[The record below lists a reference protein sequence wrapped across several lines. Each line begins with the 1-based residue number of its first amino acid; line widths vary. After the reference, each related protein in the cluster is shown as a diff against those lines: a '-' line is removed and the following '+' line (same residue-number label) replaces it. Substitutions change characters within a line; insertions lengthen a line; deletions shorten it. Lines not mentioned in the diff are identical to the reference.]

1 MQRAGRLAGWAAR
14 TGYTLGKRVPGADSA
29 ERSLRNLEQKA
40 LTELHKRME
49 NASNRRLLEL
59 TELPTVPEAPAGHGE
74 HAQQG
79 GANGHGANGSAG
91 SAGSAG
97 SKGST
102 GSAQRSATTA
112 VALPLPADPLRA
124 GMAALLNRSTLMNR
138 DAARDYLYAS
148 ILRQLTPDEARVVSA
163 LSDGTDY
170 PVVDVTE
177 RRTGRVLLRNAST
190 VGKTAGVSA
199 TEHVPVYVTRLV
211 GFGLAE
217 LEGEKTD
224 LSTQYEILMTDET
237 VRKAED
243 LAKRPKITRGTLRI
257 SALGMNFWLACA
269 P

>member
-91 SAGSAG
+91 SAGS
-97 SKGST
+97 KGST

-148 ILRQLTPDEARVVSA
+148 ILRQLTPDEARIVSA

-177 RRTGRVLLRNAST
+177 RRSGRVLLRNAST

>member
-1 MQRAGRLAGWAAR
+1 MEADEFMQRAGKLAGWAAR

-49 NASNRRLLEL
+49 SASNRRLMEL
-59 TELPTVPEAPAGHGE
+59 TDLPTVPENPVVRGDGADHGT
-74 HAQQG
+74 
-79 GANGHGANGSAG
+79 NGSGTAG
-91 SAGSAG
+91 TGS
-97 SKGST
+97 GST
-102 GSAQRSATTA
+102 GSGARSASTA
-112 VALPLPADPLRA
+112 VALPLPHDPLRA

-148 ILRQLTPDEARVVSA
+148 MLRQLTPDEARIIST

-170 PVVDVTE
+170 PVVDIAE
-177 RRTGRVLLRNAST
+177 KRTGRVLLRNAST

-199 TEHVPVYVTRLV
+199 TEYVPVYVTRLI

-217 LEGEKTD
+217 LEAEKTEMT
-224 LSTQYEILMTDET
+224 TQYEILMTDET

-243 LAKRPKITRGTLRI
+243 LPNAPRSCAARCGSRR
-257 SALGMNFWLACA
+257 SA
-269 P
+269 

>member
-1 MQRAGRLAGWAAR
+1 MQRAGKLAGWAAR
-14 TGYTLGKRVPGADSA
+14 TGYTLGKRLPGADGA
-29 ERSLRNLEQKA
+29 ERSLRGLEQKA

-49 NASNRRLLEL
+49 SASNRRLLEL
-59 TELPTVPEAPAGHGE
+59 TELPTGPDHGTDHDAGSTNGAHAGEAGGGHGT
-74 HAQQG
+74 
-79 GANGHGANGSAG
+79 NGSA
-91 SAGSAG
+91 A
-97 SKGST
+97 
-102 GSAQRSATTA
+102 RSASSA

-124 GMAALLNRSTLMNR
+124 GMAALLNRSTVMNR

-148 ILRQLTPDEARVVSA
+148 ILRQLTPDEARIVST
-163 LSDGTDY
+163 LSDGADY
-170 PVVDVTE
+170 PVVDISE

-190 VGKTAGVSA
+190 VGKTAGISA
-199 TEHVPVYVTRLV
+199 VEYVPVYVTRLV
-211 GFGLAE
+211 GLGLAE